1 MLRAGTRYPNGSDGA
16 REEAWMSG
24 LEREGGGG
32 RETATLGG
40 GCFWCL
46 EAVYERLRGIR
57 SLEPGYAGGHV
68 PKPTYGAVCGG
79 GTGHAEVVRLTFD
92 PDEIS
97 FQEVL
102 EVFFTV
108 HDPTTPNRQG
118 ADVGPQYRSIVLYE
132 SEEQRRTAEGVVAAL
147 EEEGVFEAPIVTEI
161 VPLETF
167 HPAEAYHREYFRR
180 NPDQAY
186 CRLVIA
192 PKVAKLRHHFL
203 ERLREPS
210 SAPD

>member
-1 MLRAGTRYPNGSDGA
+1 
-16 REEAWMSG
+16 MSG
-24 LEREGGGG
+24 VDGESGG
-32 RETATLGG
+32 RKETATLGG

-57 SLEPGYAGGHV
+57 SVEPGYAGGIV
-68 PKPTYGAVCGG
+68 PNPTYRAVCGG

-92 PDEIS
+92 PDQIS
-97 FQEVL
+97 LREVL
-102 EVFFTV
+102 EVFFAV

-132 SEEQRRTAEGVVAAL
+132 SEAQRRTAEDVVAAL
-147 EEEGVFEAPIVTEI
+147 EQEGAFEAPIVTEI
-161 VPLETF
+161 VPLEAF
-167 HPAEAYHREYFRR
+167 HPAESYHREYFRR

-192 PKVAKLRHHFL
+192 PKVAKLRRHFL

-210 SAPD
+210 AAPD